1 VTSAWV
7 GEVTVTLVTL
17 AVACEARLL
26 PAWALMTDAKVD
38 PCWSRL
44 IRFATGVCG
53 LKKAS
58 QFVVIALS
66 APVEEEPGDVA
77 DGAAAAGDD
86 GVEVV
91 VLVPLLHA
99 ARPPPMAETRRI
111 QETNLRVFTHTF
123 SSFPV
128 SLAMSLLTPASA
140 KQFGKPYPE

>member
-66 APVEEEPGDVA
+66 APVEEEPVDVDVA

-86 GVEVV
+86 GAEVV

-111 QETNLRVFTHTF
+111 EETNLRVFTQTF

-128 SLAMSLLTPASA
+128 SPAMLFLTLTSA
-140 KQFGKPYPE
+140 R